1 MGPNCTT
8 FLLPVELFP
17 TRVRGTAH
25 GIAAASGKAGAVV
38 TAFSFAQLT
47 DKIGLSAV
55 LGILAGIMALCALCT
70 LLIPET
76 KGKSLD
82 EIEGGVLYGQ
92 KIGTQSGAASN
103 SSGES
108 PILEGKTSV
117 QPKGVGGKEIESV

>member
-8 FLLPVELFP
+8 FLIPVEVFP

-47 DKIGLSAV
+47 DAIGLPAV
-55 LGILAGIMALCALCT
+55 LGILAGVMVLCALCT

-76 KGKSLD
+76 KGRSLD
-82 EIEGGVLYGQ
+82 EIEQGLLYCVKMIPDSAGS
-92 KIGTQSGAASN
+92 SGN
-103 SSGES
+103 SSPVLVE
-108 PILEGKTSV
+108 KTSV
-117 QPKGVGGKEIESV
+117 HPKGSGDKEVEAV